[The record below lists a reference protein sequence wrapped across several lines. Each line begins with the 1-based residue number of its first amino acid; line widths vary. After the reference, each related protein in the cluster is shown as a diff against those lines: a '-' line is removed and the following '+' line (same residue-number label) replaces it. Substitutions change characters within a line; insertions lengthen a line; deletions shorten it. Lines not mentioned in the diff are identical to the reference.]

1 MIDINLI
8 REDTERV
15 VENLKRRGDFDIN
28 LIYEIKNLDNQW
40 RSLKTKID
48 GKRAEKNVESLRIN
62 ELKKQGESID
72 AQVKLVKR
80 LNQKLAECESQINE
94 VKALLEEKLL
104 LVPNLLADD
113 VPYGVDD
120 QDNVPVKF
128 FLEKPVFDFEV
139 RDHIDIV
146 ELNDLVDVE
155 NASRVSGSRF
165 YFLKNELVELNFA
178 LLSFVRD
185 KLRAKGFDVF
195 ITPEMARAK
204 GFEGTGFLPQGKDDL
219 YKIEG
224 EDLFLIGTSEVV
236 LASRLAN
243 KVVERKDLPVKNVG
257 ISHCFRTEAGSHG
270 RDEKG
275 IFRVHQFEK
284 MEMFVF
290 CEPEQSFKMQEEMIE
305 IAQEVFRELSI
316 HYRIVNICTGDLG
329 HVATKKYD
337 LEAWL
342 PGQGKYREMVSCSN
356 CLDYQTRRLNIKFR
370 NDDNKLEF
378 LHSLNS
384 TTIANT
390 RALIAIMENHQTKDG
405 NVRIPE
411 VLQRYLGR
419 ELLIDDESCEF

>member
-8 REDTERV
+8 RENPDKI
-15 VENLKRRGDFDIN
+15 VENLKKRGDFDEN

-40 RSLKTKID
+40 RNLKTKVD
-48 GKRAEKNVESLRIN
+48 NQRAQKNKENLKIN
-62 ELKKQGESID
+62 ELKKKGENID
-72 AQVKLVKR
+72 SQVKLVKE
-80 LNQKLAECESQINE
+80 LNKKLLESEQQINE
-94 VKALLEEKLL
+94 VKSLLDEKLL

-113 VPYGVDD
+113 VPEGADD
-120 QDNVPVKF
+120 EENVPIRF
-128 FLEKPVFDFEV
+128 FKEKPQFNFKIK
-139 RDHIDIV
+139 DHIDLI
-146 ELNDLVDVE
+146 EQNDLVDIE
-155 NASRVSGSRF
+155 NASKTSGARF

-178 LLSFVRD
+178 LINFVRD
-185 KLRAKGFDVF
+185 KVRSKGFDIF

-224 EDLFLIGTSEVV
+224 EDLYLIGTSEVV

-243 KVVERKDLPVKNVG
+243 KIIDKKDLPVKNAG

-284 MEMFVF
+284 LEMFVF
-290 CEPEQSFKMQEEMIE
+290 CKPEESANMQEEMIKIAEE
-305 IAQEVFRELSI
+305 IFQELDI

-342 PGQGKYREMVSCSN
+342 PGQEKYREMVSCSN

-370 NDDNKLEF
+370 NDENKLEF

-390 RALIAIMENHQTKDG
+390 RALIAIMENNQIENG
-405 NVRIPE
+405 NIKIPKP
-411 VLQRYLGR
+411 LQKYIGR
-419 ELLIDDESCEF
+419 EYLIQK